1 MKDEQHWQDLKKNKK
16 QQLIAP
22 KCNQLSKRERVQ
34 QSLERFLPV
43 QVVESVSVEAEH
55 WEESWWESGAEVLAL
70 GFYSKGRTEQV

>member
-1 MKDEQHWQDLKKNKK
+1 MKDEQHNGKKKNQ

-22 KCNQLSKRERVQ
+22 KCSQLSKRVQ

>member
-1 MKDEQHWQDLKKNKK
+1 MSNTLARFKKTKTKNSNYLLPNVISCQK
-16 QQLIAP
+16 
-22 KCNQLSKRERVQ
+22 SF
-34 QSLERFLPV
+34 ERFLPV